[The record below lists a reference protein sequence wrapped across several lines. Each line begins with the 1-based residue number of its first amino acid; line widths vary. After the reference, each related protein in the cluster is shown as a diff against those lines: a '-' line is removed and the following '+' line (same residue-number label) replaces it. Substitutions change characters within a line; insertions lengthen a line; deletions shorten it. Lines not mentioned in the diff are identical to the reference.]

1 MAQQS
6 TQQVEIVTNDIFSFA
21 DLSHDLERKKKY
33 HSIDD
38 YISLSKCNQG
48 IKLFSYAF
56 KLCLSSYQ
64 ADNRQ
69 TGMLEG
75 IKDKIREYCQTGNIS
90 DSIRDSG
97 DIQEVQ
103 VGGKWD
109 HGTVCND

>member
-64 ADNRQ
+64 AVRRVILVIVFVILV
-69 TGMLEG
+69 TYR
-75 IKDKIREYCQTGNIS
+75 KYK
-90 DSIRDSG
+90 
-97 DIQEVQ
+97 
-103 VGGKWD
+103 
-109 HGTVCND
+109 